1 MRRAPTRSGGSR
13 GALANGNKNFVH
25 ACLCDRPNCWVPQ
38 RMRVGDAHNG
48 SAHLSS
54 RAGGF
59 SDNAI
64 RGMGLRRRPIAEG
77 GQARGAGTPRN
88 LRPCDRPSQA
98 TDRDSDRRRRS
109 PVLLGSPPVPPSS
122 TSYEAQPAP
131 GLRRSLG
138 PPHLAN
144 PMWLGRWATRLG
156 WGRCGAE
163 AGEGAEVGSAG
174 LAQGW
179 ATGAGFGIW
188 VGAADS
194 RSGQPHAAM
203 SEAL

>member
-1 MRRAPTRSGGSR
+1 MIGGRDHGLVGRGNLSG
-13 GALANGNKNFVH
+13 
-25 ACLCDRPNCWVPQ
+25 P
-38 RMRVGDAHNG
+38 
-48 SAHLSS
+48 
-54 RAGGF
+54 RAGEVESSGVWREMERRRF
-59 SDNAI
+59 PEAQLRRYGGRAAEVGADNAI

-77 GQARGAGTPRN
+77 GQASGAGTPRN

-122 TSYEAQPAP
+122 TSYESQPAP